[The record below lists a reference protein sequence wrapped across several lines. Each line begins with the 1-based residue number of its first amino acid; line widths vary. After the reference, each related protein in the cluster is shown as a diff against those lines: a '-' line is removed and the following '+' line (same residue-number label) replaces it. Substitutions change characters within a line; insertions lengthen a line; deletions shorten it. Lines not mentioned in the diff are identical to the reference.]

1 MNREQMNRLV
11 ERHLRAER
19 AGDPIGCV
27 AMYADD
33 VVHDVV
39 GSPTGPLHG
48 PEAARRFYEW
58 LTQTV
63 RTELVDVNQ
72 SWYGENFCVI
82 EHQWTGTVSGE
93 FAGIAGNGRRISHRM
108 LHVWEFTDGRI
119 SRESVWL
126 DNGAIIAQLSS
137 PEPVEAAG
145 VYLRGAETPI
155 SRTVQ
160 AAGVAAQRPPAA
172 SERADHREEQQR

>member
-1 MNREQMNRLV
+1 MDREQMHRLV

-19 AGDPIGCV
+19 AGDPIACV

-63 RTELVDVNQ
+63 QTERVDVKRA
-72 SWYGENFCVI
+72 WYGEDFCVI
-82 EHQWTGTVSGE
+82 EHQWTGTVPGE
-93 FAGIAGNGRRISHRM
+93 LAGIPGNGRRISHRM
-108 LHVWEFTDGRI
+108 LHVWEFARGRI
-119 SRESVWL
+119 SREHVWL
-126 DNGAIIAQLSS
+126 DRGAIVEQLTA

-145 VYLRGAETPI
+145 VPLGGAETPS
-155 SRTVQ
+155 SRTV
-160 AAGVAAQRPPAA
+160 
-172 SERADHREEQQR
+172 